1 LKSSVAAEKNVDLP
15 TLALPKRPICISY
28 NQCIYIL
35 VLQKFLTKHI
45 LNTLVLVL
53 TGNPGVGKHTVSK
66 KLAKILGYEIVDVN
80 KEAVKVGMPKQND
93 SIDVDVEK
101 TQRILKE
108 KISNKSLI
116 VGHLAPFV
124 VSKEL
129 VSMAFVLR
137 KNPYELIQIYE
148 KRNYSNKKKNDNL
161 GSEILGV
168 VAYDS
173 IEKFGEDKTFQIN
186 TTSLTVEEVTK
197 KIESVINGTFRGDT
211 VDWLTEITT
220 KNDLRKFFPD

>member
-1 LKSSVAAEKNVDLP
+1 MF
-15 TLALPKRPICISY
+15 IHISITEIF
-28 NQCIYIL
+28 NQAC
-35 VLQKFLTKHI
+35 FCS
-45 LNTLVLVL
+45 LVLVL

>member
-1 LKSSVAAEKNVDLP
+1 VF
-15 TLALPKRPICISY
+15 IHISITEIF
-28 NQCIYIL
+28 NQAC
-35 VLQKFLTKHI
+35 FCS
-45 LNTLVLVL
+45 LVLVV

-66 KLAKILGYEIVDVN
+66 KLAKILGYEIIDVN

-101 TQRILKE
+101 IQRILKE

-129 VSMAFVLR
+129 VSMVFVLR

-197 KIESVINGTFRGDT
+197 KIESVINGTSKGDT
-211 VDWLTEITT
+211 VDWLAEVTR